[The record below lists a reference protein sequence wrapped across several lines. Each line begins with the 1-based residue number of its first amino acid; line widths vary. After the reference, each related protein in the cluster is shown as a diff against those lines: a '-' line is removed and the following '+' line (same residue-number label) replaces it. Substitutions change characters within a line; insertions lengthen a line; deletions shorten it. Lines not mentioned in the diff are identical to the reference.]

1 MKKKSALFLLLI
13 GGTMLSG
20 CIGNPKL
27 EEDTIG
33 EIISEK
39 DPVYDYLQGYVDNV
53 SLVKEKD
60 DGDSKT
66 VWVKTTTEFDNFT
79 YEGSYVIDCGL
90 YSKNGNK
97 EWDVNNFQIDYEDI
111 RFIPTQYDYTGT
123 WMSENAEYCFYMN
136 QFDWENGKIGAVDE
150 LLLQNFSRDLI
161 GYIDDSDNILHFG
174 MKTRNSDELKLDF
187 NSEKYDENYMV
198 IQAFDVYHFGE
209 KCYHISNEQMG
220 ISGITY
226 TDFASEDGYEYRDE
240 DYNMANCLQLK
251 TKDGEMVLN
260 ASALLYSCGGT
271 SEVCVDEDVNYQ
283 LDFAYD
289 IEDYMRNFIGQ
300 PPASFMMRKRAYTFS
315 LGRAA

>member
-161 GYIDDSDNILHFG
+161 G
-174 MKTRNSDELKLDF
+174 
-187 NSEKYDENYMV
+187 
-198 IQAFDVYHFGE
+198 
-209 KCYHISNEQMG
+209 
-220 ISGITY
+220 
-226 TDFASEDGYEYRDE
+226 
-240 DYNMANCLQLK
+240 CLSLK
-251 TKDGEMVLN
+251 T
-260 ASALLYSCGGT
+260 SI
-271 SEVCVDEDVNYQ
+271 VC
-283 LDFAYD
+283 
-289 IEDYMRNFIGQ
+289 
-300 PPASFMMRKRAYTFS
+300 
-315 LGRAA
+315 

>member
-97 EWDVNNFQIDYEDI
+97 EWDVNNFQIDYEDMLMQGLEI
-111 RFIPTQYDYTGT
+111 VARYPIEELKETPSITQFVQ
-123 WMSENAEYCFYMN
+123 NAEN
-136 QFDWENGKIGAVDE
+136 KKVKKISE
-150 LLLQNFSRDLI
+150 QRL
-161 GYIDDSDNILHFG
+161 YI
-174 MKTRNSDELKLDF
+174 
-187 NSEKYDENYMV
+187 
-198 IQAFDVYHFGE
+198 
-209 KCYHISNEQMG
+209 
-220 ISGITY
+220 
-226 TDFASEDGYEYRDE
+226 
-240 DYNMANCLQLK
+240 
-251 TKDGEMVLN
+251 
-260 ASALLYSCGGT
+260 
-271 SEVCVDEDVNYQ
+271 
-283 LDFAYD
+283 
-289 IEDYMRNFIGQ
+289 
-300 PPASFMMRKRAYTFS
+300 
-315 LGRAA
+315 

>member
-97 EWDVNNFQIDYEDI
+97 EWDVNNFQID
-111 RFIPTQYDYTGT
+111 
-123 WMSENAEYCFYMN
+123 
-136 QFDWENGKIGAVDE
+136 
-150 LLLQNFSRDLI
+150 
-161 GYIDDSDNILHFG
+161 
-174 MKTRNSDELKLDF
+174 
-187 NSEKYDENYMV
+187 
-198 IQAFDVYHFGE
+198 
-209 KCYHISNEQMG
+209 
-220 ISGITY
+220 
-226 TDFASEDGYEYRDE
+226 
-240 DYNMANCLQLK
+240 
-251 TKDGEMVLN
+251 
-260 ASALLYSCGGT
+260 
-271 SEVCVDEDVNYQ
+271 
-283 LDFAYD
+283 
-289 IEDYMRNFIGQ
+289 
-300 PPASFMMRKRAYTFS
+300 
-315 LGRAA
+315 

>member
-111 RFIPTQYDYTGT
+111 RSLQHYLFQKKIYILFFHIFIPK
-123 WMSENAEYCFYMN
+123 AK
-136 QFDWENGKIGAVDE
+136 KIKWKKRIA
-150 LLLQNFSRDLI
+150 
-161 GYIDDSDNILHFG
+161 
-174 MKTRNSDELKLDF
+174 
-187 NSEKYDENYMV
+187 
-198 IQAFDVYHFGE
+198 
-209 KCYHISNEQMG
+209 CQM
-220 ISGITY
+220 
-226 TDFASEDGYEYRDE
+226 
-240 DYNMANCLQLK
+240 L
-251 TKDGEMVLN
+251 
-260 ASALLYSCGGT
+260 
-271 SEVCVDEDVNYQ
+271 
-283 LDFAYD
+283 
-289 IEDYMRNFIGQ
+289 
-300 PPASFMMRKRAYTFS
+300 
-315 LGRAA
+315 

>member
-111 RFIPTQYDYTGT
+111 RFIPTQYDYNHYDFIYRDYGYDNVNATSAKEIFEILADDINCLYKPEIQKKLLGT
-123 WMSENAEYCFYMN
+123 DSAEYLVYPS
-136 QFDWENGKIGAVDE
+136 FDGD
-150 LLLQNFSRDLI
+150 
-161 GYIDDSDNILHFG
+161 
-174 MKTRNSDELKLDF
+174 
-187 NSEKYDENYMV
+187 
-198 IQAFDVYHFGE
+198 
-209 KCYHISNEQMG
+209 YHIVPGSSRSSYDYILKNIAIYSNTSWKCRQQERANK
-220 ISGITY
+220 IST
-226 TDFASEDGYEYRDE
+226 S
-240 DYNMANCLQLK
+240 
-251 TKDGEMVLN
+251 
-260 ASALLYSCGGT
+260 SATNIHYKQT
-271 SEVCVDEDVNYQ
+271 
-283 LDFAYD
+283 
-289 IEDYMRNFIGQ
+289 
-300 PPASFMMRKRAYTFS
+300 
-315 LGRAA
+315 